1 MTAAGNKLIKSAER
15 TLAYARGEVQKGFI
29 AHVPDDVDVKSI
41 RNKLKL
47 TQPEFSLRFGF
58 DVRAVQDWE
67 QKRRQPE
74 RAARILLT
82 VIAREPEAVNRALSH

>member
-1 MTAAGNKLIKSAER
+1 MSKAENKLIKSANQA
-15 TLAYARGEVQKGFI
+15 LAYARGEISDGFTVN
-29 AHVPDDVDVKSI
+29 VPEEIDVKSI
-41 RNKLKL
+41 RNGLGL

-67 QKRRQPE
+67 QKRRQPD

-82 VIAREPEAVNRALSH
+82 VIAHEPEAVKRALAH

>member
-1 MTAAGNKLIKSAER
+1 MSKAGNKLITSAKQA
-15 TLAYARGEVQKGFI
+15 LSYARGETSEGFI
-29 AHVPDDVDVKSI
+29 AHVPEDVDVKSI
-41 RNKLKL
+41 RLSLGL

-74 RAARILLT
+74 RSARILLT
-82 VIAREPEAVNRALSH
+82 VIAREPDAVKRALAN

>member
-1 MTAAGNKLIKSAER
+1 MSKAGNILIKSANQA
-15 TLAYARGEVQKGFI
+15 LAYARGEISDGFNVN
-29 AHVPDDVDVKSI
+29 VPEEIDVKSI
-41 RNKLKL
+41 RNGLGL

-67 QKRRQPE
+67 QKRRHPD

-82 VIAREPEAVNRALSH
+82 VIAHEPEAVNRALAH

>member
-1 MTAAGNKLIKSAER
+1 MSKAGNKLIKSANQA
-15 TLAYARGEVQKGFI
+15 LAYARGEISDGFI
-29 AHVPDDVDVKSI
+29 VNVPEEIDVKSI
-41 RNKLKL
+41 RDGLGL

-67 QKRRQPE
+67 QKRRQPD

-82 VIAREPEAVNRALSH
+82 VIAHEPEAVNRALAH